1 MLIIHK
7 FSDWIDPD
15 DMGMPTRNLDTGQ
28 KSSSESYLGEFETGD
43 QKNGHDYW
51 KEKIKSL
58 NSKITS
64 LQQENEKLKQNNTD
78 LHKKYDISNLATM
91 KSNNC
96 SCKSSSGIGIIDYSN
111 TLALLR

>member
-28 KSSSESYLGEFETGD
+28 KLSIESYLGEFETRD
-43 QKNGHDYW
+43 QKNEHDYW

-58 NSKITS
+58 NSQITS
-64 LQQENEKLKQNNTD
+64 LQQENEKLKQNNSD
-78 LHKKYDISNLATM
+78 LHKKYEISHSAT
-91 KSNNC
+91 KKFNNT
-96 SCKSSSGIGIIDYSN
+96 SCKSGSGISIIDYSN
-111 TLALLR
+111 ISTP